1 MTLRRLAGIG
11 TALALTTFALA
22 ACGSG
27 DSLDGDSAP
36 ADGSATTDDAQA
48 ADPGQVDAIVVG
60 SQDYYSSEII
70 AEIYAQALEA
80 EGYEV
85 DRDYRIGQ
93 REVYMAEVESGA
105 IDVFPEYTGPL
116 LQYWVPD
123 NEVTGA
129 EDIYTALAD
138 AAPDNLQILD
148 YSQATDQDSYVV
160 TREFAENNNV
170 WSLADLADYD
180 GTVMIGANSE
190 LQTRPNGPD
199 GLRNN
204 YGIEVDFTPIEDSG
218 GPLTIKALV
227 DGDID
232 VANIYTAS
240 PAIDVN
246 DLVVLE
252 DPEGLFLAANVV
264 PVASST
270 LDQGAIDVINDVSSR
285 LSADDLVALNARS
298 VEDQESAATIAGD
311 WLAENLN

>member
-1 MTLRRLAGIG
+1 MTLRKLAGIG

-22 ACGSG
+22 ACGSE

-36 ADGSATTDDAQA
+36 ADDTGATDDSGVTDDAQA
-48 ADPGQVDAIVVG
+48 TDPGQVDAIVVG

-70 AEIYAQALEA
+70 AEIYAQALET

-148 YSQATDQDSYVV
+148 YADATDQDSD
-160 TREFAENNNV
+160 TFP
-170 WSLADLADYD
+170 S
-180 GTVMIGANSE
+180 
-190 LQTRPNGPD
+190 P
-199 GLRNN
+199 LR
-204 YGIEVDFTPIEDSG
+204 
-218 GPLTIKALV
+218 
-227 DGDID
+227 
-232 VANIYTAS
+232 
-240 PAIDVN
+240 
-246 DLVVLE
+246 
-252 DPEGLFLAANVV
+252 
-264 PVASST
+264 
-270 LDQGAIDVINDVSSR
+270 
-285 LSADDLVALNARS
+285 
-298 VEDQESAATIAGD
+298 
-311 WLAENLN
+311 